1 MSLSLN
7 VLTQLG
13 IMILFG
19 MFMGRMMKHIK
30 LPNVTGYLIAGLLLG
45 PYFLPALGCPFS
57 VLSENFI
64 SGIGIISE
72 VALGFIAFSIGN
84 EFRISYFKKVGAAPL
99 IIASMESLFAVIVV
113 VAVLIVTKHDPAFSL
128 VLGSIAAATAP
139 AATIMVIN
147 QYRAKGPVTS
157 TLLSVVAIDDAT
169 ALILFYVSSA
179 IASAMAGRGG
189 NPFLSVLIP
198 IGQIL
203 AALAV
208 GALLGFLLLIP
219 MRFFHKKGN
228 RLALICG
235 FLFAAIGIA
244 DLLGLSSLMLC
255 MALGAAV
262 ANLSQEAEQIISIAE
277 GVTSPIYILFFVAS
291 GAGLQVSV
299 LKTVGVI
306 GAIYIIGRSIGKLF
320 GAWLGARMSKTTA
333 AVSKYLGPCLLPQAG
348 VAIGLTLVAG
358 RIVPEYAP
366 TIRAVVLAGTLIYE
380 IIGPGITK
388 MSLTKA
394 GEIRS

>member
-1 MSLSLN
+1 
-7 VLTQLG
+7 
-13 IMILFG
+13 
-19 MFMGRMMKHIK
+19 
-30 LPNVTGYLIAGLLLG
+30 
-45 PYFLPALGCPFS
+45 
-57 VLSENFI
+57 
-64 SGIGIISE
+64 
-72 VALGFIAFSIGN
+72 
-84 EFRISYFKKVGAAPL
+84 
-99 IIASMESLFAVIVV
+99 
-113 VAVLIVTKHDPAFSL
+113 
-128 VLGSIAAATAP
+128 
-139 AATIMVIN
+139 
-147 QYRAKGPVTS
+147 
-157 TLLSVVAIDDAT
+157 
-169 ALILFYVSSA
+169 
-179 IASAMAGRGG
+179 
-189 NPFLSVLIP
+189 
-198 IGQIL
+198 
-203 AALAV
+203 
-208 GALLGFLLLIP
+208 
-219 MRFFHKKGN
+219 
-228 RLALICG
+228 
-235 FLFAAIGIA
+235 
-244 DLLGLSSLMLC
+244 

-262 ANLSQEAEQIISIAE
+262 ANLSREAEQIISIAE

-358 RIVPEYAP
+358 RIVPEYAS